1 MTIYP
6 DFTLIIQMANFL
18 ILLFLLNIF
27 LYKPIRGILAKRN
40 NEFESLSRLIEQMK
54 KQVEERQKSIEE
66 ALLQA
71 KKLGVSEREA
81 LKEEAT
87 EYEKE
92 LLKQTYMTVEQKL
105 AKAKAELEK
114 RLKLIHEELQKEV
127 ILFSKELA
135 ERILGRR
142 VKV

>member
-40 NEFESLSRLIEQMK
+40 SEFENLYRLIEQMK

-71 KKLGVSEREA
+71 RKLGVSEREA

-92 LLKQTYMTVEQKL
+92 LLKQTYMTVEEKL

-135 ERILGRR
+135 ERVLGRR

>member
-40 NEFESLSRLIEQMK
+40 NEFENLSRLIEQMK